1 MPQDF
6 SLNQLMAE
14 FTALSA
20 VNQQTVLDWVR
31 TGQDL
36 IDYITEAG
44 SEVDLTEYSG
54 ETIHLEATRPAD
66 MTPALL
72 LNASGEGGIIS
83 LGARTVSGALF
94 FSVGD
99 DDDGNATAVIQLD
112 GGSGNINITSGTGSV
127 GVDANTDLFFSGQIS
142 VQVNAPIMYLTAT
155 TDEVVGYIQISSDTN
170 SAITIVADSTTL
182 SGDVGSAVILDVDNA
197 HLGKT
202 GGAVGFFGTGP
213 ISKPSG
219 VAVTVGAV
227 HAALVSLGLIAA

>member
-54 ETIHLEATRPAD
+54 EAISLTATDGPFAIVGSAESILTMGVGD
-66 MTPALL
+66 TTVIAMDGPSGNIIV
-72 LNASGEGGIIS
+72 NASGNLS
-83 LGARTVSGALF
+83 F
-94 FSVGD
+94 
-99 DDDGNATAVIQLD
+99 
-112 GGSGNINITSGTGSV
+112 GSGQGTNIASIM
-127 GVDANTDLFFSGQIS
+127 DLFLSGEVS